1 MSASL
6 LLVIASSSALVPG
19 IGPAFRR
26 DGRMNAV
33 DGGWRATAVE
43 LYEGAPAGAEAKKTM
58 HRAALGT
65 AHRVLGGAVATAPLR
80 TARSRRGAPNATPTV
95 RFRFSSDSSSDSPSS
110 DSGPEE
116 PLDLGLASYDAP
128 GVARGWKFQVW
139 DAAIVLT
146 VFLRSSAAAA
156 LFPVTPRRVLE
167 LGAGVGLP
175 GLDAARRGARVTL
188 TDYEERQLGLLSH
201 NARGFPDT
209 VDVRRLDWEEPVER
223 TLAGSYDLV
232 TGTDVCYNQATVDL
246 LKRLILDLRAPT
258 TLIVGLDCTTRG
270 PWLAALGTALRAFPE
285 VRVDERRLTLLRD
298 DGDYAIESDATDFRA
313 RWDAN
318 AELKSSCFRVLIVS
332 RAALGE

>member
-1 MSASL
+1 MT
-6 LLVIASSSALVPG
+6 
-19 IGPAFRR
+19 
-26 DGRMNAV
+26 AV
-33 DGGWRATAVE
+33 DAGWRATGFE
-43 LYEGAPAGAEAKKTM
+43 LYEGAPAGAEAKTTM
-58 HRAALGT
+58 HRAALVT

-95 RFRFSSDSSSDSPSS
+95 RFRFSSDSSSSSSDSPSS

-175 GLDAARRGARVTL
+175 GLDAARRGCRVTL

-223 TLAGSYDLV
+223 TLAGRYDLV

-270 PWLAALGTALRAFPE
+270 PWLAALGTALRTCPE
-285 VRVDERRLTLLRD
+285 VRVDGRRLTLLRD
-298 DGDYAIESDATDFRA
+298 DGDYETESDATDFRA

-318 AELKSSCFRVLIVS
+318 AELKSSCFWVLIVS
-332 RAALGE
+332 RATLGE